1 MKLYVQRSMSHKLA
15 ELFIKYD
22 FFNDEKFVDDTYGI
36 LLEVYG
42 ALPIEV
48 KEQIQSDINLQ
59 TVQINK
65 NGSPIT
71 DRGER

>member
-15 ELFIKYD
+15 KLFVKYD
-22 FFNDEKFVDDTYGI
+22 FFNNEKSVDDTYGI

-48 KEQIQSDINLQ
+48 KEQIQSELYFL
-59 TVQINK
+59 K
-65 NGSPIT
+65 S
-71 DRGER
+71 RGVEK